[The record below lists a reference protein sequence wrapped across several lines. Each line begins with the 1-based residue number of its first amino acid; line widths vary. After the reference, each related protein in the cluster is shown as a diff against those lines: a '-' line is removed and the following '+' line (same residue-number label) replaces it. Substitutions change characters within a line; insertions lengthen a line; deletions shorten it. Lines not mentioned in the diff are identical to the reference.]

1 MDGKSHDDWSVRFF
15 CQMDQTS
22 SWEDQ
27 FSRALRYVRA
37 STRYRPGERQTW
49 ATKKEKGWRPIPTN
63 RSRCPRICLLDH
75 RPADGRTPG
84 VLWSSVDAKQSRA
97 VRPPSSLFLLGGF
110 LGSRFFLGRC
120 CLLRRF
126 LLRRRLLQSNGRG
139 DQLRSFLR
147 GFLRWFLRLCCH
159 TVSP

>member
-1 MDGKSHDDWSVRFF
+1 MASGRFCSF
-15 CQMDQTS
+15 AGWVQPRIGRIS
-22 SWEDQ
+22 LAE
-27 FSRALRYVRA
+27 RYGA
-37 STRYRPGERQTW
+37 SGHQRDTGQGADV
-49 ATKKEKGWRPIPTN
+49 ATKKKRDGNPSLPI
-63 RSRCPRICLLDH
+63 
-75 RPADGRTPG
+75 APG
-84 VLWSSVDAKQSRA
+84 VLPSASWIIVRLMGEHRACSDAKQPRA

-110 LGSRFFLGRC
+110 LGSRFFLGCC